1 MLEKKIQ
8 DDYLQAMKS
17 RDKLRSSVLSFL
29 RAELLNVQVAK
40 NKTELDDAEV
50 IAVIKKQAKQRQDSI
65 EQFTRGGRTEMAGK
79 EQQELGILKSYLPAE
94 LPAEDLRKIVEE
106 AVSETGARGQKDMG
120 KVMKEVM
127 ARVAGKADGKLVSE
141 LVKQRLMS

>member
-65 EQFTRGGRTEMAGK
+65 EQFTRG
-79 EQQELGILKSYLPAE
+79 
-94 LPAEDLRKIVEE
+94 
-106 AVSETGARGQKDMG
+106 
-120 KVMKEVM
+120 
-127 ARVAGKADGKLVSE
+127 
-141 LVKQRLMS
+141 